1 MPRQGP
7 IKPEVPRSEPEI
19 LPPERGR
26 RAPYQ
31 SPPYFTGQAN
41 ERVFVARL
49 GPWSFV
55 GIALLIGLCAG
66 VALAMMLGTLLLA
79 IPIVGLLIA
88 GALISNAVRA
98 RFRRFM

>member
-1 MPRQGP
+1 MPRQRT
-7 IKPEVPRSEPEI
+7 IKPEEPRCEPEI

-31 SPPYFTGQAN
+31 SPPFFAGHAS

-55 GIALLIGLCAG
+55 GIALIVGLFAG
-66 VALAMMLGTLLLA
+66 VVLAMMLGTLLLA
-79 IPIVGLLIA
+79 IPVVGLLIA
-88 GALISNAVRA
+88 GALISNALRA
-98 RFRRFM
+98 RLRRFM